1 MINVTVIIPTKD
13 TIPKINP
20 IGKVKYLII
29 DDGSE
34 KAVAD
39 ELENACGNNE
49 YVRII
54 HQKNKGVGASRNSG
68 IKQADTKYIYFLDA
82 DDEFVGEDIVVE
94 LANIAET
101 KGVKVAG
108 GSMVEIR
115 PDGTEFCDWQDHNRG
130 FVFEREG
137 YIKYTDYQFDYGFYR
152 FVYDR
157 QFLVDNKIFFPKLK
171 RFQDPPFFVKAL
183 YTAQKFYAVPTVTYK
198 YRVGTTSWTK
208 DKVRDCAKGI
218 FRVACFS
225 KRYQLIK
232 LMSITRIR
240 LSSDFNE
247 VINQY
252 KFVPTLFLIK
262 LMMKITSVT
271 SYLHFEK

>member
-1 MINVTVIIPTKD
+1 MGSNKLVTIIIPTYN
-13 TIPKINP
+13 TVPEIMPSGNAE
-20 IGKVKYLII
+20 YLII
-29 DDGSE
+29 DDGSDKE
-34 KAVAD
+34 VAESID
-39 ELENACGNNE
+39 NRYGEFENI
-49 YVRII
+49 RII
-54 HQKNKGVGASRNSG
+54 HQSNAGVANARNRG
-68 IKQADTKYIYFLDA
+68 IKEAKTKYIYFLDA

-101 KGVKVAG
+101 KDVKVAG

-183 YTAQKFYAVPTVTYK
+183 YTAQKFYAVPTVTYR
-198 YRVGTTSWTK
+198 YRVGTTNWTK
-208 DKVRDCAKGI
+208 DKVKDCLKGVLMNVRFAKRHKLNFLYKI
-218 FRVACFS
+218 SSYRLIYDHYS
-225 KRYQLIK
+225 LIK
-232 LMSITRIR
+232 QFKLYLALIY
-240 LSSDFNE
+240 
-247 VINQY
+247 V
-252 KFVPTLFLIK
+252 TLTTHK
-262 LMMKITSVT
+262 L
-271 SYLHFEK
+271 F

>member
-1 MINVTVIIPTKD
+1 MSSNKLVTIIIPTYN
-13 TIPKINP
+13 TVPEILPSGNAE
-20 IGKVKYLII
+20 YLII
-29 DDGSE
+29 DDGSDKE
-34 KAVAD
+34 VAESID
-39 ELENACGNNE
+39 NRYGEFENI
-49 YVRII
+49 RII
-54 HQKNKGVGASRNSG
+54 HQSNAGVANARNRG
-68 IKQADTKYIYFLDA
+68 IKEAKTKYIYFLDA

-101 KGVKVAG
+101 KDVKVAG

-198 YRVGTTSWTK
+198 YRVGSVSWNK
-208 DKVRDCAKGI
+208 SKAQDLLKGI
-218 FRVACFS
+218 RLNQKYAHKYKLRKLQHTTMARLDDFTEIIALHKHRII
-225 KRYQLIK
+225 IK
-232 LMSITRIR
+232 LFILKLTH
-240 LSSDFNE
+240 
-247 VINQY
+247 
-252 KFVPTLFLIK
+252 FLK
-262 LMMKITSVT
+262 SK
-271 SYLHFEK
+271 

>member
-13 TIPKINP
+13 TIPKIDP

-29 DDGSE
+29 DDGSD
-34 KAVAD
+34 KGVAD
-39 ELENACGNNE
+39 ELENAYGKNE
-49 YVRII
+49 HIRII

-68 IKQADTKYIYFLDA
+68 IKQADTKYVYFLDA
-82 DDEFVGEDIVVE
+82 DDEFVGEDIVSE
-94 LANIAET
+94 LASIAEK

-137 YIKYTDYQFDYGFYR
+137 YVKYTDYQFDYGFYR

-157 QFLVDNKIFFPKLK
+157 QFLVENKIFFPKLK

-183 YTAQKFYAVPTVTYK
+183 YTAQVFYAVPTVTYR
-198 YRVGTTSWTK
+198 YRVGSVSWNK
-208 DKVRDCAKGI
+208 SKAQDLLKGI
-218 FRVACFS
+218 RLNQKYAHKYKLRKLQHTTMARLDDFTEIIALYKHRII
-225 KRYQLIK
+225 IK
-232 LMSITRIR
+232 LFILKLTH
-240 LSSDFNE
+240 
-247 VINQY
+247 
-252 KFVPTLFLIK
+252 FLK
-262 LMMKITSVT
+262 SK
-271 SYLHFEK
+271 

>member
-13 TIPKINP
+13 TIPKIDP

-29 DDGSE
+29 DDGSD
-34 KAVAD
+34 KGVAD
-39 ELENACGNNE
+39 ELENAYGKNE
-49 YVRII
+49 HIRII

-68 IKQADTKYIYFLDA
+68 IKQADTKYVYFLDA
-82 DDEFVGEDIVVE
+82 DDEFVGEDIVSE
-94 LANIAET
+94 LASIAEK

-157 QFLVDNKIFFPKLK
+157 QFLVENKIFFPKLK

-183 YTAQKFYAVPTVTYK
+183 YTAQVFYAVPTVTYR
-198 YRVGTTSWTK
+198 YRVGETNWTK
-208 DKVRDCAKGI
+208 DKVRDLLKGI
-218 FRVACFS
+218 LMNVIFS
-225 KRYQLIK
+225 QCHKLNQLRDISYIRRYY
-232 LMSITRIR
+232 
-240 LSSDFNE
+240 DFNLAIE
-247 VINQY
+247 LYRKSNINIRILSFWVKQ
-252 KFVPTLFLIK
+252 
-262 LMMKITSVT
+262 KI
-271 SYLHFEK
+271 LLR

>member
-29 DDGSE
+29 DDGSDRSI
-34 KAVAD
+34 AD
-39 ELENACGNNE
+39 ELDNAYGKNK
-49 YVRII
+49 YVKII

-68 IKQADTKYIYFLDA
+68 IKQADTKYVYFLDA
-82 DDEFVGEDIVVE
+82 DDEFVGEDIVSE
-94 LANIAET
+94 LASIAEK

-183 YTAQKFYAVPTVTYK
+183 YTAQVFYAVPTVTYR
-198 YRVGTTSWTK
+198 YRVGSVSWNK
-208 DKVRDCAKGI
+208 SKAQDLLKGI
-218 FRVACFS
+218 RLNQKYAHKYKLRKLQHTTMARLDDFTEIIALHKHRII
-225 KRYQLIK
+225 IK
-232 LMSITRIR
+232 LFILKLTH
-240 LSSDFNE
+240 
-247 VINQY
+247 
-252 KFVPTLFLIK
+252 FLK
-262 LMMKITSVT
+262 SK
-271 SYLHFEK
+271 

>member
-13 TIPKINP
+13 TIPKIDP

-29 DDGSE
+29 DDGSD
-34 KAVAD
+34 KGVAD
-39 ELENACGNNE
+39 ELENAYGKNE
-49 YVRII
+49 HIRII

-68 IKQADTKYIYFLDA
+68 IKQADTKYVYFLDA
-82 DDEFVGEDIVVE
+82 DDEFVGEDIVSE
-94 LANIAET
+94 LASIAEK

-157 QFLVDNKIFFPKLK
+157 QFLVENKIFFPKLK

-183 YTAQKFYAVPTVTYK
+183 YTAQVFYAVPTVTYR
-198 YRVGTTSWTK
+198 YRVGETNWAK
-208 DKVRDCAKGI
+208 DKAKDCLKGVLMNVRFAKRHKLKI
-218 FRVACFS
+218 LYKISSYRLTYDYYS
-225 KRYQLIK
+225 LIK
-232 LMSITRIR
+232 QFKLYLALIY
-240 LSSDFNE
+240 
-247 VINQY
+247 V
-252 KFVPTLFLIK
+252 TLTTHK
-262 LMMKITSVT
+262 L
-271 SYLHFEK
+271 F